1 MDTIDVLVVGAGPV
15 GLALAGE
22 LRRFG
27 VECEVL
33 EARPE
38 REPGSRALT
47 LHSRTLEL
55 LNLRGMSGD
64 LVARGRMVGEIA
76 LVTGSGRAMH
86 LRLDELDSPF
96 PFVLVLPQAETEEI
110 LERRLR
116 ELGGAPRRGERL
128 TAVEPGPDHVVATTV
143 GRRVRARWLVAADGA
158 HSTVR
163 DLLRAPVRGAREAW
177 TYYGADVSLDGVAPD
192 LQLIWSAHGFGVLVP
207 FRDGTFRV
215 AVTAPA
221 TSGQASEPTLA
232 DIQRQVDRVFPRRLL
247 LRDPTWL
254 TVLRS
259 GHRQLL
265 DYRHGRVLFAGDAA
279 HTHNPAGGQ
288 GMNIGLHD
296 AFNLGWK
303 LAAVV
308 TGDAHER
315 LLDTYHRERHPAAAR
330 VLAQT
335 QRSMQLAHLRSP
347 LSRVLRDQMIH
358 HLPAALRRRLLEQ
371 VAGLDV
377 DYAPPGSRSR
387 RRGATLPAGARVPD
401 IPLLTGDGLP
411 TSLHSILGAGGDT
424 ELRITGA
431 DLTVRCGDRARTFL
445 DHRRAARQ
453 RLGLSDGMPLWIRPD
468 GHVRGPARPSR
479 PEPRVS
485 PLPGRAVG
493 EQRPHAG
500 GNRV

>member
-1 MDTIDVLVVGAGPV
+1 MDTIDTDVLVVGAGPV
-15 GLALAGE
+15 GLAVASE

-27 VECEVL
+27 VDCRVL
-33 EARPE
+33 EARTE

-47 LHSRTLEL
+47 LHARTLEL
-55 LNLRGMSGD
+55 LNLRGMSEE
-64 LVARGRMVGEIA
+64 LIARGRVVGEIA
-76 LVTGSGRAMH
+76 LVTGSGRAVP
-86 LRLDELDSPF
+86 LRLDQLDSPF
-96 PFVLVLPQAETEEI
+96 PFVLVLPQAETEEV
-110 LERRLR
+110 LERRLG
-116 ELGGAPRRGERL
+116 ELGGVLSRGERL
-128 TAVEPGPDHVVATTV
+128 TGVEPGPDHVVATTV
-143 GRRVRARWLVAADGA
+143 GRRVRARWLVAADGS

-163 DLLRAPVRGAREAW
+163 DVLQAPVRGAREAW
-177 TYYGADVSLDGVAPD
+177 TYYGADVSLDGVDPQ

-221 TSGQASEPTLA
+221 TSGAAFEPTLA
-232 DIQRQVDRVFPRRLL
+232 DVQRQVDRVFPRRLL

-265 DYRHGRVLFAGDAA
+265 NYRHGRVLFAGDAA

-308 TGDAHER
+308 TGDAPER
-315 LLDTYHRERHPAAAR
+315 LLNTYHDERHPAAAR

-347 LSRVLRDQMIH
+347 VSRLLRDQVIH
-358 HLPAALRRRLLEQ
+358 HLPAPLRRRLLEQ

-377 DYAPPGSRSR
+377 DYAPPSPRSR
-387 RRGATLPAGARVPD
+387 RRAAALPAGARVPD
-401 IPLLTGDGLP
+401 IPLMTPDGRP
-411 TSLHSILGAGGDT
+411 TSLHPNLPADGDT
-424 ELRITGA
+424 ELCITGTE
-431 DLTVRCGDRARTFL
+431 LTVRCGGRTRTFL
-445 DHRRAARQ
+445 DYRRAARH
-453 RLGLSDGMPLWIRPD
+453 RLGLTEGIPLRIRPD
-468 GHVRGPARPSR
+468 GHVHGPAPS
-479 PEPRVS
+479 
-485 PLPGRAVG
+485 AV
-493 EQRPHAG
+493 AG
-500 GNRV
+500 

>member
-1 MDTIDVLVVGAGPV
+1 METTDTDVLVVGAGPV
-15 GLALAGE
+15 GLAVAGE

-27 VECEVL
+27 VDCQVL
-33 EARPE
+33 EARAE

-47 LHSRTLEL
+47 LHARTLEL
-55 LNLRGMSGD
+55 LNLRGMSRE
-64 LVARGRMVGEIA
+64 LIARGRVVSEIA
-76 LVTGSGRAMH
+76 LLPGAGRAVH
-86 LRLDELDSPF
+86 LHLGELDSPF
-96 PFVLVLPQAETEEI
+96 PFVLVLPQAETEEV

-116 ELGGAPRRGERL
+116 ELGGVPSRGEL
-128 TAVEPGPDHVVATTV
+128 LIAVEPGPEHVVATTV

-163 DLLRAPVRGAREAW
+163 HLLQAPVRGARETW
-177 TYYGADVSLDGVAPD
+177 TYYGADVSLDGVD
-192 LQLIWSAHGFGVLVP
+192 TQLQLIWSAQGFGVLVP

-221 TSGQASEPTLA
+221 ASRQAVEPTLA

-265 DYRHGRVLFAGDAA
+265 HYRHGRVLFAGDAA

-288 GMNIGLHD
+288 RMNIGLHD

-315 LLDTYHRERHPAAAR
+315 LLDTYHDERHPAAAR

-347 LSRVLRDQMIH
+347 LARMLRDQIIH
-358 HLPAALRRRLLEQ
+358 HLPALQRRRLLEQ

-377 DYAPPGSRSR
+377 DYAPQGSRAR
-387 RRGATLPAGARVPD
+387 RHAAALPAGARVPD
-401 IPLLTGDGLP
+401 IPLMTPDGRP
-411 TSLHSILGAGGDT
+411 TSLHLNLSASRDT
-424 ELRITGA
+424 ELRITGTE
-431 DLTVRCGDRARTFL
+431 LTIRCGNRTRTLL
-445 DHRRAARQ
+445 DHHRAARQ
-453 RLGLSDGMPLWIRPD
+453 RLGLTDGMPLRIRPD
-468 GHVRGPARPSR
+468 GHVCGLAPST
-479 PEPRVS
+479 V
-485 PLPGRAVG
+485 
-493 EQRPHAG
+493 AG
-500 GNRV
+500 

>member
-1 MDTIDVLVVGAGPV
+1 MDTIDTDVLVVGAGPV
-15 GLALAGE
+15 GLAVAGE

-27 VECEVL
+27 IDCEVL
-33 EARPE
+33 EARAE

-47 LHSRTLEL
+47 LHARTLEL
-55 LNLRGMSGD
+55 LNLRGMSGE
-64 LVARGRMVGEIA
+64 LIARGRVVGEIA
-76 LVTGSGRAMH
+76 LVTEPGRAVH
-86 LRLDELDSPF
+86 LHLDELDSPF
-96 PFVLVLPQAETEEI
+96 PFVLVLPQAETEEV

-116 ELGGAPRRGERL
+116 ELGGIPSRGERL
-128 TAVEPGPDHVVATTV
+128 TAVEPGPEHVVATTV

-163 DLLRAPVRGAREAW
+163 DLLQAPVRASREAW
-177 TYYGADVSLDGVAPD
+177 TYYGADVSLDGVDAQ
-192 LQLIWSAHGFGVLVP
+192 LQLIWSAQGFGVLVP

-221 TSGQASEPTLA
+221 ASRHAVEPTLT

-315 LLDTYHRERHPAAAR
+315 LLDTYHSERHPTAAR

-347 LSRVLRDQMIH
+347 LSRMLRDQVIH
-358 HLPAALRRRLLEQ
+358 HLPAPMRRRLLEQ

-377 DYAPPGSRSR
+377 DYASPGSRSR
-387 RRGATLPAGARVPD
+387 RRAAASPAGARVPD
-401 IPLLTGDGLP
+401 IPLMTPDGRP
-411 TSLHSILGAGGDT
+411 TSLHPNLSASGDT
-424 ELRITGA
+424 ELRINGTE
-431 DLTVRCGDRARTFL
+431 LTVRCGDRTLTFL

-453 RLGLSDGMPLWIRPD
+453 RLGLADGILLRIRPD
-468 GHVRGPARPSR
+468 GHVREPTPS
-479 PEPRVS
+479 
-485 PLPGRAVG
+485 AV
-493 EQRPHAG
+493 AG
-500 GNRV
+500 